1 MKAKQSRLV
10 GRFIAL
16 ALMALGIAVAS
27 RHALAQAYPSRSIRV
42 IVGTSVSTPP
52 DIISRIVASALNDS
66 EGWSVVVEN
75 KPGAM
80 HSLAAQY
87 VLAQPADGYTI
98 MAVGLPTTAAPSLI
112 PNTGFNLETDFAPV
126 AQLST
131 SGNVLVVNPKIP
143 VKTVAELVAYLQQ
156 NPDKLTYSSGGFGTP
171 AHLIG
176 ELFKLQTGVKAT
188 HVPYTDFPRA
198 ITDLLQGVNA
208 YQFITALPVIGF
220 IQKDQLR
227 PLAVTSAKRLA
238 ALPDVPTIAE
248 AGYPTLTAE
257 DWVGF
262 AVKKGTPPDVVA
274 RLNGAINKVLK
285 TPKVEAAFEKIT
297 SQPAGNTPAQFG
309 AFVNSQVALWAKVIK
324 DANLKVQQ

>member
-1 MKAKQSRLV
+1 VRTRHARLI

-16 ALMALGIAVAS
+16 LFVVLGAAVIS
-27 RHALAQAYPSRSIRV
+27 RHALAQAYPARSIRV

-131 SGNVLVVNPKIP
+131 SGNVLVVNPAIP
-143 VKTVAELVAYLQQ
+143 VKTVAELVAYLKQ
-156 NPDKLTYSSGGFGTP
+156 NPDKVTYSSGGFGTP

-176 ELFKLQTGVKAT
+176 ELFKLQTGVKVT
-188 HVPYTDFPRA
+188 HVPYNDFPRA

-220 IQKDQLR
+220 IQKGQLR
-227 PLAVTSAKRLA
+227 PLAVTSAKRLP

-248 AGYPTLTAE
+248 AGYPGLTTE

-262 AVKKGTPPDVVA
+262 SVKKGTPPDIIA

-285 TPKVEAAFEKIT
+285 TPKVETAFEKIT
-297 SQPAGNTPAQFG
+297 SQPAGGTPAQFG
-309 AFVNSQVALWAKVIK
+309 ALVTSQVALWAKVIK